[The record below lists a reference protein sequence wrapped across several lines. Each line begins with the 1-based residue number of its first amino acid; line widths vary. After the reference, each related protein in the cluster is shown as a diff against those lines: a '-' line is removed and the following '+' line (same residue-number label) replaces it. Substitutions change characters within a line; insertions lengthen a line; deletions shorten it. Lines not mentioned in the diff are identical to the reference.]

1 MTADSLEQLIADW
14 LQGTISPDDFRAL
27 DRRLRDDPAARRA
40 LRRAA
45 NLDSAL
51 RDWATREA
59 SAAAWLDTG
68 PAPAPAAPVVR
79 GPWRRWR
86 LPVGLAAAAALCVA
100 AYRFGGHTAA
110 LPAAAPV
117 AVAEQTDRGAAIL
130 TQAVDAA
137 WLGDG
142 GRTRLGDS
150 LAVGPRTLGSGF
162 AQIEF
167 FSGAALLVEGPA
179 EFEIVSPWQ
188 VVWRH
193 GKARVRVPPA
203 ARGFEVL
210 TPGMKLVD
218 LGTEFGVEVDRATT
232 GARVQ
237 VFSGEVEAHPHA
249 AAQFTLTEGQG
260 LEQRGAAVARV
271 AAIAADAFLSGDRMR
286 DLGRARADSRFERW
300 EAFSRA
306 QRRDPRLLAYYALQR
321 DAAVDRL
328 VRNRAEPGDALRD
341 GGAVG
346 ATWTEGRWP
355 RKDAL
360 EFKRPGDRVR
370 LDLAGTY
377 DALTFAGWVKVDGLD
392 RKYNSL
398 LLTDGYENGE
408 PHWQIYEDG
417 RLMFSLK
424 YPDPADP
431 SQARNAIYY
440 SPIVFD
446 RANTGRWHHVAV
458 TYENRSGTVVHYVD
472 GAEISRETDPLH
484 RPGRPIV
491 YGPSELGNWGL
502 PTLGHRF
509 PIRNLNGRIDEFA
522 IYASALSAGEI
533 RAMFE
538 AGRPE

>member
-1 MTADSLEQLIADW
+1 MTPDPLERLIADW
-14 LQGTISPDDFRAL
+14 LQGIISPDDFQEL
-27 DRRLRDDPAARRA
+27 DLRLRDDPAARRS
-40 LRRAA
+40 LRRSA

-59 SAAAWLDTG
+59 SAAAWLDTPAVG
-68 PAPAPAAPVVR
+68 PVIR
-79 GPWRRWR
+79 GPWHRWR
-86 LPVGLAAAAALCVA
+86 LPVGLAAAVALGFA
-100 AYRFGGHTAA
+100 AYQFGDRTSARR
-110 LPAAAPV
+110 PAAPV
-117 AVAEQTDRGAAIL
+117 TVAEQTDRGAAIL
-130 TQAVDAA
+130 TQAVDAH
-137 WLGDG
+137 WLGDAA
-142 GRTRLGDS
+142 RTRLGDS
-150 LAVGPRTLGSGF
+150 LAVGPLALGAGF

-179 EFEIVSPWQ
+179 EFEIVSPWK
-188 VVWRH
+188 VIWRH

-203 ARGFEVL
+203 ARGFEML

-218 LGTEFGVEVDRATT
+218 LGTEFGVEVDRAVT

-237 VFSGEVEAHPHA
+237 VFSGEVEVHPHA
-249 AAQFTLTEGQG
+249 AGQLTLTEGQG
-260 LEQRGAAVARV
+260 LVQRGDTVARV
-271 AAIAADAFLSGDRMR
+271 AAIAADEFLSGDRMR
-286 DLGRARADSRFERW
+286 DLGRARADARFERW
-300 EAFSRA
+300 EAHSRE
-306 QRRDPRLLAYYALQR
+306 QRHDSRLLAYYAMQR
-321 DAAVDRL
+321 DGTADRL

-370 LDLAGTY
+370 LDLGGTY

-398 LLTDGYENGE
+398 ILTDGYEAGE

-417 RLMFSLK
+417 RLMFSLT
-424 YPDPADP
+424 YPADP
-431 SQARNAIYY
+431 SPGKMRNYIYY
-440 SPIVFD
+440 SPVVFD

-458 TYENRSGTVVHYVD
+458 TYVNQTGAVIHYVD
-472 GAEISRETDPLH
+472 GLEISREIDPLH
-484 RPGRPIV
+484 QPDRPIV
-491 YGPSELGNWGL
+491 FGPSELGNWGL

-522 IYASALSAGEI
+522 IYSAALSGAEI